1 MRVSQLESVQEK
13 ENRSSRDQKLAR
25 QSPANRYIEWQEGS
39 VGTTKDEYG
48 LTPKPNEIV
57 FTGLETRGIK
67 NTITRHHLD
76 DSQL

>member
-1 MRVSQLESVQEK
+1 VSQLENIQEK
-13 ENRSSRDQKLAR
+13 ENRNNSRDQRLAR

-57 FTGLETRGIK
+57 FTGLETRGSK
-67 NTITRHHLD
+67 NTVTRHHLD